1 MPTATTKIL
10 LVEDNPGDVRLV
22 REALTEIAKPR
33 VELVH
38 CETMAEAVA
47 ACSNGMPDAIL
58 LDLGLPDSQG
68 LDSVRRMRDAAPD
81 APIAV
86 LTVRDEEDLA
96 IQALREGAQDYL
108 PKSQIGG
115 ALIWRALRY
124 AMERQQIQLQL
135 LNLSLIDELTGLH
148 NRRGFLA
155 LGEHYVRLANRS
167 GTLFMV
173 AFVDVDD
180 MKLINDTFGHQEGNR
195 GLVEAANVLKDS
207 CRRSDILGRIGG
219 DEFAILIA
227 DADTTC
233 GNVVLQRIQQKLDS
247 RNGSP
252 GRRYPLSLSVGLIS
266 ANVTQYADLERLLD
280 EADAAMYDEKQRKKA
295 TQGAAHKST

>member
-22 REALTEIAKPR
+22 QEALAEIAKPR
-33 VELVH
+33 CELVH
-38 CETMAEAVA
+38 CETMANAVA
-47 ACSNGMPDAIL
+47 ACSNSMPDAIL

-68 LDSVRRMRDAAPD
+68 LDTVRRMRDAAPD
-81 APIAV
+81 SPIAV
-86 LTVRDEEDLA
+86 LTVRDEEELA

-135 LNLSLIDELTGLH
+135 LNLSLIDELTGLN

-155 LGEHYVRLANRS
+155 LGEHYVKLANRS

-180 MKLINDTFGHQEGNR
+180 MKIINDTFGHQEGNR
-195 GLVEAANVLKDS
+195 GLVDAANVLKDS

-233 GNVVLQRIQQKLDS
+233 GNVVLHRIQQKLDS
-247 RNGSP
+247 RNTTP
-252 GRRYPLSLSVGLIS
+252 GRRYPLSLSVGLVS

-280 EADAAMYDEKQRKKA
+280 EADAAMYNEKQRKKA
-295 TQGAAHKST
+295 NQGVAHIPN